1 MTCGAV
7 LVGGPLV
14 NDWFSTTAG
23 GGSAATVNFTWPWPM
38 VVRFFFPFSGV
49 SYNFVS
55 IVFFI
60 RHHDICASHFF

>member
-38 VVRFFFPFSGV
+38 VVRFFFLFQGSLTIL
-49 SYNFVS
+49 FL
-55 IVFFI
+55 
-60 RHHDICASHFF
+60 